1 MLSKILNVMRVL
13 VDGPTEKS
21 DEKLIPSELFDSTDN
36 FDEAVSKL
44 IETNDPSTTFDFIRL
59 CISIDTSIAYRITTT
74 DAVEPEDEADTGIK
88 SSDYRNLLASI
99 DSVFAAGHAAYSAGI
114 MDGVVNRDPHFSG
127 LTGRFLRL
135 YIDNIGDP
143 DDRMKKLLEI
153 NKVACQYNPSTTEA
167 WWLDTLCSIYS
178 DDAHV
183 DLDNSDVDG
192 WYGEND
198 EDSNSEIVQ
207 QWYLRL
213 NPQLH
218 RYVGLASDVLQNESP
233 VSLIYQ
239 LVQNLS
245 EDMADLAENRSSDQ
259 NPICEK
265 ADELLHNDFP
275 TTIED
280 TIFMLF
286 LLAKE

>member
-1 MLSKILNVMRVL
+1 MLSKIFNAMRVL
-13 VDGPTEKS
+13 VDGPTEKE
-21 DEKLIPSELFDSTDN
+21 DEKLIRSMLFDNTDN
-36 FDEAVSKL
+36 FDEAVSAL
-44 IETNDPSTTFDFIRL
+44 FETNDPRTTFDFIRL
-59 CISIDTSIAYRITTT
+59 CISIDTSIAYRTVDTQDI
-74 DAVEPEDEADTGIK
+74 EPDSEMDEGIK
-88 SSDYRNLLASI
+88 PSEYRQLLCSI
-99 DSVFAAGHAAYSAGI
+99 DNVFAASHTAYSAGI
-114 MDGVVNRDPHFSG
+114 MDGAVSRDPHFSG
-127 LTGRFLRL
+127 LTGRFLQL
-135 YIDNIGDP
+135 YIDTIGDP
-143 DDRMKKLLEI
+143 EGRMMKLLEI

-167 WWLDTLCSIYS
+167 WWLDTLRSIYA
-178 DDAHV
+178 DGAHG
-183 DLDNSDVDG
+183 DLDSADVDG

-233 VSLIYQ
+233 VSLIYK
-239 LVQNLS
+239 LVQDLS
-245 EDMADLAENRSSDQ
+245 EDMATLAENRTSDQ

-265 ADELLHNDFP
+265 ADELLDYEFP
-275 TTIED
+275 ITIED